1 MPRPYENRRFDGPRG
16 FIEVGLL
23 APGVIYQT
31 ASGHGSA
38 DIARALVAR
47 LDELLVRADRV
58 LIFDDW
64 HGMTGFD
71 GESRRIIEQWTVQRR
86 PSIEKIHV
94 LLSSKLIAAA
104 ITLANLVTDTVTVA
118 YTERTAFETA
128 LQSALA
134 RRR

>member
-31 ASGHGSA
+31 ASGHGST
-38 DIARALVAR
+38 DIARALVTR

-64 HGMTGFD
+64 YRMTGFD
-71 GESRRIIEQWTVQRR
+71 GEARRVIEQWTVKRR

-104 ITLANLVTDTVTVA
+104 ITLANMVTDTVTVA
-118 YTERTAFETA
+118 YTERAAFETA
-128 LQSALA
+128 LESALA